1 MGGAGGG
8 AAEVLQMTRLLIANR
23 GEIARRILRTARARG
38 YRVAVI
44 STPEDRDA
52 LVRGEAGEVLELGS
66 FLDGEAIVAA
76 AKRFRADLL
85 HPGYGFLSENAGF
98 AELTEA
104 AGILF
109 VGPRPETMKLLGD
122 KERAKELARTLG
134 VPTLE
139 ALGSRELSG
148 LSAQDLEKA
157 LQGKGLEP
165 PYLVKAAG
173 GGGGRGMRV
182 VEKLSELPGALVRAS
197 EEALSGFA
205 DPTVFVEKYLRSPRH
220 VEIQVLGDGKGG
232 GIFLG
237 ERECSMQRRHQKVIE
252 EAPSPVVD
260 SRLREAMGGAALA
273 LVRESRYRGAG
284 TVEFLLDAESRFHF
298 LEVNTRLQVEHPVT
312 EEVYGVD
319 LVAAQLDIALGKWA
333 PPGGAPA
340 PLGWAIEARVLA
352 EDPRAGFLPTPGPVL
367 RYREPRGP
375 GLRVDS
381 GVAEGSRI
389 HPGFDSLIAK
399 VIGSGE
405 SRGEAIDRLDA
416 ALSTMV
422 VHGPRTNLPFLQ
434 AALRHPDFRA
444 GRISTDFLG
453 SHLEE
458 LNRPLIPP
466 ELERRLSTPGFR
478 ENLSFVLRGESVA
491 PEGAP
496 AARFLEIGND
506 HARVGSRHEER
517 ALRLDFDRSEGD
529 LRISGPDFPEL
540 RAVGTVVS
548 PKDMALTVLGE
559 TLVLEDPRARVHRR
573 LHHVPAEGEVR
584 APMAGKVLE
593 LKVRAGD
600 LVEEGGVL
608 AVVESMKMQIEVK
621 APVGGRVEK
630 VLVKEGEV
638 LDGPELL
645 AVIAS

>member
-1 MGGAGGG
+1 M
-8 AAEVLQMTRLLIANR
+8 LNLLIANR
-23 GEIARRILRTARARG
+23 GEIARRILRTARARAH
-38 YRVAVI
+38 RVAVI
-44 STPEDRDA
+44 STAEDRDA
-52 LVRGEAGEVLELGS
+52 LVRREADEVLEVGS

-76 AKRFRADLL
+76 GKRFRADLL
-85 HPGYGFLSENAGF
+85 HPGYGFLSENAHF

-104 AGILF
+104 AGIAF

-148 LSAQDLEKA
+148 LSAQELEKA
-157 LQGKGLEP
+157 LQGKGLAP

-182 VEKLSELPGALVRAS
+182 VGNLSDLPVALERAS

-205 DPTVFVEKYLRSPRH
+205 DPTVFVERYLASPRH
-220 VEIQVLGDGKGG
+220 VEIQILGDGEGG

-237 ERECSMQRRHQKVIE
+237 ERECSMQRRYQKVIE

-260 SRLREAMGGAALA
+260 SRLREAMGNAALA

-284 TVEFLLDAESRFHF
+284 TVEFLLDAEGRYYF

-312 EEVYGVD
+312 EEVYGID
-319 LVAAQLDIALGKWA
+319 LVAAQLDVALGGWPSA
-333 PPGGAPA
+333 GPSRVPE
-340 PLGWAIEARVLA
+340 GWAIEARVLA
-352 EDPRAGFLPTPGPVL
+352 EDPRSGFLPTPGPVL
-367 RYREPRGP
+367 RYREPQGP
-375 GLRVDS
+375 CIRVES

-389 HPGFDSLIAK
+389 HAGFDSLIAK
-399 VIGSGE
+399 VIASGE
-405 SRGEAIDRLDA
+405 SRREAIDRLAA
-416 ALSTMV
+416 ALATMV

-434 AALRHPDFRA
+434 AALRHPDFLA
-444 GRISTDFLG
+444 GRISTDWIG

-458 LNRPLIPP
+458 LNRSLLSQEAP
-466 ELERRLSTPGFR
+466 ELERRLSTAGFR
-478 ENLSFVLRGESVA
+478 ERLAFVLRGESPS
-491 PEGAP
+491 PESDP
-496 AARFLEIGND
+496 DARFLQIGND
-506 HARVGSRHEER
+506 YARVGSRYEER
-517 ALRLDFDRSEGD
+517 ALRLDFDRASGE
-529 LRISGPDFPEL
+529 LRISGLDLPEV
-540 RAVGTVVS
+540 RAVGSVVS
-548 PKDMALTVLGE
+548 PKEMALTVLGD

-573 LHHVPAEGEVR
+573 LHHIPAEGEVR

-593 LKVRAGD
+593 VKVSAGD
-600 LVEEGGVL
+600 LVEEGAVL

-621 APVGGRVEK
+621 APLGGRVEK

-645 AVIAS
+645 AVIDG

>member
-1 MGGAGGG
+1 MK
-8 AAEVLQMTRLLIANR
+8 LLIANR

-44 STPEDRDA
+44 STAEDRDA
-52 LVRGEAGEVLELGS
+52 LVRREADEILQVGS

-76 AKRFRADLL
+76 GKRFGADLL
-85 HPGYGFLSENAGF
+85 HPGYGFLSESARF

-104 AGILF
+104 AGIAF
-109 VGPRPETMKLLGD
+109 IGPRPETMKLLGD

-134 VPTLE
+134 VATLE
-139 ALGSRELSG
+139 ALGSRELLGIST
-148 LSAQDLEKA
+148 QELEKA

-182 VEKLSELPGALVRAS
+182 VSKLSDLPGALERAS

-205 DPTVFVEKYLRSPRH
+205 DPTVFVERYLAAPRH

-260 SRLREAMGGAALA
+260 RRLREAMGNAALA

-284 TVEFLLDAESRFHF
+284 TVEFLLDAEGRFFF

-312 EEVYGVD
+312 EEVYGID
-319 LVAAQLDIALGKWA
+319 LVAAQFDVALGALGALGEWPVGPSRA
-333 PPGGAPA
+333 PER
-340 PLGWAIEARVLA
+340 WAIEARVLA
-352 EDPRAGFLPTPGPVL
+352 EDPRSGFLPTPGPVL
-367 RYREPRGP
+367 RYREPSGP

-399 VIGSGE
+399 VIASGE
-405 SRGEAIDRLDA
+405 SRREAIDRLA
-416 ALSTMV
+416 AGLATMV
-422 VHGPRTNLPFLQ
+422 VHGPRTNLPLLQ
-434 AALRHPDFRA
+434 AALHHPDFLA
-444 GRISTDFLG
+444 GRISTDWIG

-458 LNRPLIPP
+458 LNRSLIPP

-478 ENLSFVLRGESVA
+478 ESLSFVLRGESVA
-491 PEGAP
+491 SDGDP

-506 HARVGSRHEER
+506 YARVGSRFEER
-517 ALRLDFDRSEGD
+517 ALRLDFDRSSGE
-529 LRISGPDFPEL
+529 LRISGSGLPEM

-548 PKDMALTVLGE
+548 SKELALSVLGE

-573 LHHVPAEGEVR
+573 LYHAATEGEVR
-584 APMAGKVLE
+584 APMAGKILE
-593 LKVRAGD
+593 VKVSPGE
-600 LVEEGGVL
+600 LVEEGAVL
-608 AVVESMKMQIEVK
+608 VVVESMKMQIEVK
-621 APVGGRVEK
+621 APLRGRIET

-638 LDGPELL
+638 LDGPEILV
-645 AVIAS
+645 VIAG

>member
-1 MGGAGGG
+1 MK
-8 AAEVLQMTRLLIANR
+8 RLLIANR

-38 YRVAVI
+38 YRVGVI
-44 STPEDRDA
+44 STAEDRDA
-52 LVRGEAGEVLELGS
+52 LVRREADEVLEVGS
-66 FLDGEAIVAA
+66 FLDPEAIVAA
-76 AKRFRADLL
+76 GKRFRADLL
-85 HPGYGFLSENAGF
+85 HPGYGFLSENAHF

-104 AGILF
+104 AGIAF

-148 LSAQDLEKA
+148 LSAQELEKA
-157 LQGKGLEP
+157 LQGKGLAP

-182 VEKLSELPGALVRAS
+182 VGNLSDLPVALERAS

-205 DPTVFVEKYLRSPRH
+205 DPTVFVERYLASPRH
-220 VEIQVLGDGKGG
+220 VEIQILGDGEGG

-260 SRLREAMGGAALA
+260 SRLREAMGNAALA

-284 TVEFLLDAESRFHF
+284 TVEFLLDAEGRFYF

-312 EEVYGVD
+312 EEVYGID
-319 LVAAQLDIALGKWA
+319 LVAAQLDIALGA
-333 PPGGAPA
+333 
-340 PLGWAIEARVLA
+340 LGEWPSAGPSREPERWAIEARVLA
-352 EDPRAGFLPTPGPVL
+352 EDPRSGFLPTPGPVL

-375 GLRVDS
+375 GIRVDS

-389 HPGFDSLIAK
+389 HAGFDSLIAK
-399 VIGSGE
+399 VIASGE
-405 SRGEAIDRLDA
+405 TRREAIDRLAA
-416 ALSTMV
+416 ALATMV
-422 VHGPRTNLPFLQ
+422 VHGPRTNLSFLQ
-434 AALRHPDFRA
+434 AALRHPDFLA
-444 GRISTDFLG
+444 GRISTDWIG

-458 LNRPLIPP
+458 LNRSLLSQEAP
-466 ELERRLSTPGFR
+466 ELERRLSTAGFR
-478 ENLSFVLRGESVA
+478 ERLAFVLRGESSSSESD
-491 PEGAP
+491 PD
-496 AARFLEIGND
+496 ARFLEIGND
-506 HARVGSRHEER
+506 YARVGSRYEER
-517 ALRLDFDRSEGD
+517 ALRLDFDRASGE
-529 LRISGPDFPEL
+529 LRISGLDLPEV
-540 RAVGTVVS
+540 RAVGSVVS
-548 PKDMALTVLGE
+548 PKEMALTVLGD

-573 LHHVPAEGEVR
+573 LHHIPAEGEVR

-593 LKVRAGD
+593 VKVSAGD
-600 LVEEGGVL
+600 LVEEGAVL

-621 APVGGRVEK
+621 APLGGRVEK

-645 AVIAS
+645 AVIDG

>member
-1 MGGAGGG
+1 MK
-8 AAEVLQMTRLLIANR
+8 RLLIANR

-38 YRVAVI
+38 YRVGVI
-44 STPEDRDA
+44 STAEDRDA
-52 LVRGEAGEVLELGS
+52 LVRREADEVLEVGS
-66 FLDGEAIVAA
+66 FLDPEAIVAA
-76 AKRFRADLL
+76 GKRFRADLL
-85 HPGYGFLSENAGF
+85 HPGYGFLSENAHF

-104 AGILF
+104 AGIAF

-148 LSAQDLEKA
+148 LSAQELEKA
-157 LQGKGLEP
+157 LQENGLAP

-182 VEKLSELPGALVRAS
+182 VENLSDLPRALERAS
-197 EEALSGFA
+197 GEALSGFA
-205 DPTVFVEKYLRSPRH
+205 DPTVFVERYLVSPRH
-220 VEIQVLGDGKGG
+220 VEIQILGDGKGG
-232 GIFLG
+232 GIFIG

-260 SRLREAMGGAALA
+260 SRLREAMGNAALA

-284 TVEFLLDAESRFHF
+284 TVEFLLDAEGRYYF

-312 EEVYGVD
+312 EEVYGID
-319 LVAAQLDIALGKWA
+319 LVAAQLDVALGGWPSA
-333 PPGGAPA
+333 GPSRVPE
-340 PLGWAIEARVLA
+340 GWAIEARVLA
-352 EDPRAGFLPTPGPVL
+352 EDPRSGFLPTPGPVL

-375 GLRVDS
+375 GLRVES

-389 HPGFDSLIAK
+389 HAGFDSLIAK
-399 VIGSGE
+399 VIASGE
-405 SRGEAIDRLDA
+405 SRREAIDRLAA
-416 ALSTMV
+416 ALATMV
-422 VHGPRTNLPFLQ
+422 VHGPRTNLSFLQ
-434 AALRHPDFRA
+434 AALGHPDFLA
-444 GRISTDFLG
+444 GRISTDWIG

-458 LNRPLIPP
+458 LNRSLLSQGAP
-466 ELERRLSTPGFR
+466 ELERRLSTAGFR
-478 ENLSFVLRGESVA
+478 ERLAFVLHGESPS
-491 PEGAP
+491 PESDP
-496 AARFLEIGND
+496 DARFLQIGND
-506 HARVGSRHEER
+506 YARVGSRYEER
-517 ALRLDFDRSEGD
+517 ALRLDFDRASGE
-529 LRISGPDFPEL
+529 LRISGLDLPEV
-540 RAVGTVVS
+540 RAVGSVVS
-548 PKDMALTVLGE
+548 PQEMALTVLGD

-573 LHHVPAEGEVR
+573 LHHIPAEGEVR

-593 LKVRAGD
+593 VKVSAGD
-600 LVEEGGVL
+600 LVEEGAVL

-621 APVGGRVEK
+621 APLGGRVEK

-645 AVIAS
+645 AVIDG